1 MLFLILTLFVG
12 NESNSTCGNAAIFI
26 SKINIIQIKWKH
38 DFKYVLLMQQFSD
51 LFDFLNVKDAVR
63 VSIIYRGMS
72 LSTEK
77 RIVAFNFQLN
87 VKCWLIEFYYYFFRF
102 YQIRQ
107 LFPHLVNVTTQRKN
121 RSSIK
126 LNVEQQQK

>member
-1 MLFLILTLFVG
+1 
-12 NESNSTCGNAAIFI
+12 
-26 SKINIIQIKWKH
+26 
-38 DFKYVLLMQQFSD
+38 MQQFSD

-87 VKCWLIEFYYYFFRF
+87 VKC
-102 YQIRQ
+102 
-107 LFPHLVNVTTQRKN
+107 
-121 RSSIK
+121 
-126 LNVEQQQK
+126 